1 MIKFKGN
8 AICLTACGLLLA
20 GALLGGCSLPASEN
34 TEHAADTAQGTA
46 AQTDAELIKTVS
58 SEKTFYNQIGKSL
71 DDLPVTELSDVLSTI
86 GADDEA
92 ADGYFMTDL
101 LERFYYSVDLSKLEP
116 ICYTPEQELVCKLSI
131 EAETPML
138 IVLDSADA
146 PANVRYYL
154 AEGWMISTE
163 QVTFL
168 LDGQAP
174 QGDDANLCAQLFQTH
189 ATAGG
194 LKKVMML
201 DGNPAMHT
209 VTVRFAQYPGLE
221 YHFQYYQYQ
230 DYDGYV
236 LYSLLDG
243 CMEQVVLE

>member
-1 MIKFKGN
+1 MIKIKGN
-8 AICLTACGLLLA
+8 AICLTVCGFLLA
-20 GALLGGCSLPASEN
+20 VVLFCGCSLHASEN
-34 TEHAADTAQGTA
+34 TEQSADAAQVTA

-58 SEKTFYNQIGKSL
+58 SEKTFYNQIAQNH
-71 DDLPVTELSDVLSTI
+71 DDLPVAELSDVLSTI

-101 LERFYYSVDLSKLEP
+101 LGRFYYSVDLSKLEP
-116 ICYTPEQELVCKLSI
+116 ICYTPEQELVCKLPT

-154 AEGWMISTE
+154 AEEWMISTSKM
-163 QVTFL
+163 TFL

-194 LKKVMML
+194 LKKMMVL

>member
-1 MIKFKGN
+1 MVIN
-8 AICLTACGLLLA
+8 IA
-20 GALLGGCSLPASEN
+20 
-34 TEHAADTAQGTA
+34 
-46 AQTDAELIKTVS
+46 
-58 SEKTFYNQIGKSL
+58 
-71 DDLPVTELSDVLSTI
+71 
-86 GADDEA
+86 
-92 ADGYFMTDL
+92 
-101 LERFYYSVDLSKLEP
+101 RFYYSVDLSKLEP
-116 ICYTPEQELVCKLSI
+116 ICYTPEQELVCKLPT

-146 PANVRYYL
+146 PASIRYYL
-154 AEGWMISTE
+154 AEGWTIPTSK
-163 QVTFL
+163 VTFL

-194 LKKVMML
+194 LKKMMML

-243 CMEQVVLE
+243 CMEQVVLSKVM

>member
-8 AICLTACGLLLA
+8 AICLTVCGFLLA
-20 GALLGGCSLPASEN
+20 VVLFCGCSLHASEN
-34 TEHAADTAQGTA
+34 TEQSADAAQVTA

-58 SEKTFYNQIGKSL
+58 SEKTFYNQIAQNH
-71 DDLPVTELSDVLSTI
+71 DDLPVAELSDVLSTI

-101 LERFYYSVDLSKLEP
+101 LGRFYYSVDLSKLEP
-116 ICYTPEQELVCKLSI
+116 ICYTPEQELVCKLPT

-146 PANVRYYL
+146 PENVRYYL
-154 AEGWMISTE
+154 AEGWTIPTSK
-163 QVTFL
+163 VTFL

-194 LKKVMML
+194 LKKMMML

-230 DYDGYV
+230 DYDGDV

>member
-8 AICLTACGLLLA
+8 AICLTVCGFLLA
-20 GALLGGCSLPASEN
+20 VVLFCGCSLHASEN
-34 TEHAADTAQGTA
+34 TEQSADAAQVTA

-58 SEKTFYNQIGKSL
+58 SEKTFYNQIAQNH
-71 DDLPVTELSDVLSTI
+71 DDLPVAELSDVLSTI

-101 LERFYYSVDLSKLEP
+101 LGRFYYSVDLSKLEP
-116 ICYTPEQELVCKLSI
+116 ICYTPEQELVCKLPT

-154 AEGWMISTE
+154 AEGWTIPTSK
-163 QVTFL
+163 VTFL

-189 ATAGG
+189 ATADG
-194 LKKVMML
+194 LKKIMVL

>member
-8 AICLTACGLLLA
+8 AICLTVCGFLLA
-20 GALLGGCSLPASEN
+20 VVLFCGCSLHASEN
-34 TEHAADTAQGTA
+34 TEQSADAAQVTA

-58 SEKTFYNQIGKSL
+58 SEKTFYNQIAQNH
-71 DDLPVTELSDVLSTI
+71 DDLPVAELSDVLSTI

-101 LERFYYSVDLSKLEP
+101 LGRFYYSVDLSKLEP
-116 ICYTPEQELVCKLSI
+116 ICYTPEQELVCKLPT

-154 AEGWMISTE
+154 AEGWTIPTSK
-163 QVTFL
+163 VTFL

-189 ATAGG
+189 ATADG
-194 LKKVMML
+194 LKKMMVL

-209 VTVRFAQYPGLE
+209 VTVRFAQHPGLE

>member
-8 AICLTACGLLLA
+8 AICLTVCGFLLA
-20 GALLGGCSLPASEN
+20 VVLFCGCSLHASEN
-34 TEHAADTAQGTA
+34 TEQSADAAQVTA

-58 SEKTFYNQIGKSL
+58 SEKTFYNQIAQNHN
-71 DDLPVTELSDVLSTI
+71 DLPVAELSDVLSTI

-101 LERFYYSVDLSKLEP
+101 LGRFYYSVDLSKLEP
-116 ICYTPEQELVCKLSI
+116 ICYTPEQELVCKLPT

-154 AEGWMISTE
+154 AEGWTIPTSK
-163 QVTFL
+163 VTFL
-168 LDGQAP
+168 LDGQAL

-194 LKKVMML
+194 LKKKMML

>member
-8 AICLTACGLLLA
+8 AICLTVCGFLLA
-20 GALLGGCSLPASEN
+20 VVLFCGCSLHASEN
-34 TEHAADTAQGTA
+34 TEQSADAAQVTAT
-46 AQTDAELIKTVS
+46 QTDAELIKTVS
-58 SEKTFYNQIGKSL
+58 SEKTFYNQIAQNH
-71 DDLPVTELSDVLSTI
+71 DDLPVAELSDVLSTI
-86 GADDEA
+86 GADDET

-101 LERFYYSVDLSKLEP
+101 LGRFYYSVDLSKLEP
-116 ICYTPEQELVCKLSI
+116 ICYTPEQELVCKLPT

-154 AEGWMISTE
+154 AEGWTIPTSK
-163 QVTFL
+163 VTFL

-194 LKKVMML
+194 LKKMMML

>member
-8 AICLTACGLLLA
+8 AICLTVCGFLLA
-20 GALLGGCSLPASEN
+20 VVLFCGCSLHASEN
-34 TEHAADTAQGTA
+34 TEQSADAAQVTA

-58 SEKTFYNQIGKSL
+58 SEKTFYNQIAQNH
-71 DDLPVTELSDVLSTI
+71 DDLPVAELSDVLSTI

-101 LERFYYSVDLSKLEP
+101 LGRFYYSVDLSKLEP
-116 ICYTPEQELVCKLSI
+116 ICYTPEQELVCKLPT

-154 AEGWMISTE
+154 AEGWTIPTSK
-163 QVTFL
+163 VTFL

-194 LKKVMML
+194 LKKMMML

-209 VTVRFAQYPGLE
+209 VTVRFAQYPCLE

>member
-8 AICLTACGLLLA
+8 AICLTVCGFLLA
-20 GALLGGCSLPASEN
+20 VVLFCGCSLHASEN
-34 TEHAADTAQGTA
+34 TEQSADAAQVTA

-58 SEKTFYNQIGKSL
+58 GEKTFYNQIAQNH
-71 DDLPVTELSDVLSTI
+71 DDLPVAELSDVLSTI

-101 LERFYYSVDLSKLEP
+101 LGRFYYSVDLSKLEP
-116 ICYTPEQELVCKLSI
+116 ICYTPEQELVCKLPT

-146 PANVRYYL
+146 PAKVRYYL
-154 AEGWMISTE
+154 AEGWTIPTSK
-163 QVTFL
+163 VIFL

-194 LKKVMML
+194 LKK
-201 DGNPAMHT
+201 
-209 VTVRFAQYPGLE
+209 
-221 YHFQYYQYQ
+221 
-230 DYDGYV
+230 
-236 LYSLLDG
+236 
-243 CMEQVVLE
+243 